1 MYFLINQRRGPNVSG
16 IHHFSKFH
24 TIKIG
29 YSLTNCQHITAR
41 KTDVMNGTVQTKKAT
56 FCLMKNN

>member
-1 MYFLINQRRGPNVSG
+1 MYRVFIISVNFTLY
-16 IHHFSKFH
+16 
-24 TIKIG
+24 IKIG